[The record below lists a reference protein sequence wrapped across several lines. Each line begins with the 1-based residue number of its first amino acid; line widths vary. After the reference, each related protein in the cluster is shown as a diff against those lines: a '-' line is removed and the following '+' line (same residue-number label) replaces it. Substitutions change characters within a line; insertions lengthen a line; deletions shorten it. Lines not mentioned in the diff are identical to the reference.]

1 MGSSVFPAAGGGV
14 TQKVQEFTST
24 GTFTV
29 PTNCTSISLLIYG
42 GGGGAGGNYVHLTNY
57 WSSTGSGGGGTY
69 FHGDVPVSAGT
80 TYTVTIG
87 AGGAGGTT
95 AGTSGALGNDSTFGS
110 LATGYGGG
118 GGGGWAG
125 AIVYGTLRGSGGG
138 ASDTANGYYGRV
150 GGGGNGHAFANN
162 NSVTKLSTKGTTT
175 TLYGSGG
182 FGADE
187 NLHVPGPGYLG
198 RGGGGGAGG
207 IYITDPAYQTVSAM
221 SVHGGA
227 RGRREGTG
235 YSADDNYAGGG
246 GGTAHDGTS
255 NSFAGGAGGSGFARI
270 TYWSQEI

>member
-1 MGSSVFPAAGGGV
+1 MGLSTFPAAGGGV
-14 TQKVQEFTST
+14 TQKVSEFTST

-42 GGGGAGGNYVHLTNY
+42 GGGGAGGNYVHATNY
-57 WSSTGSGGGGTY
+57 WAVSGSGGGGTY
-69 FHGDVPVSAGT
+69 FHGDVPVDAGT

-95 AGTSGALGNDSTFGS
+95 AGTSGALGIDSTFGS

-138 ASDTANGYYGRV
+138 STGEQDTYWGRV
-150 GGGGNGHAFANN
+150 GGGGNGHAERNADGADT
-162 NSVTKLSTKGTTT
+162 VLGTKGTTT

-182 FGADE
+182 FGAD
-187 NLHVPGPGYLG
+187 LGHHRAGPGYLG

-207 IYITDPAYQTVSAM
+207 IYITDAAWQTVPSIGI
-221 SVHGGA
+221 HGGA
-227 RGRREGTG
+227 PGRRQGTG
-235 YSADDNYAGGG
+235 YSADANYAGGG
-246 GGTAHDGTS
+246 GGEAHNGTVD
-255 NSFAGGAGGSGFARI
+255 SFAGGAGGSGFARI
-270 TYWSQEI
+270 TYWS